1 MYNRSSKR
9 KSEIDNRVQALF
21 EEMCVCVCVCVW
33 ARVHACVWAH
43 AHSVLSDSL

>member
-21 EEMCVCVCVCVW
+21 EEMCVCVCVCVCVG
-33 ARVHACVWAH
+33 ARARMRVGTC
-43 AHSVLSDSL
+43 SFSLV